1 MGLKRYVKKVRKAV
15 TKTVE
20 KVTKPILKP
29 LRRPVDK
36 LLKYA
41 GYLNPITAPFLVMR
55 DTAKKAFTPDVDID
69 IPPDVEN
76 PLPAPS
82 ATEANLELVIGA
94 RRKRANRGS
103 LKIERTARTSNVPR
117 GTSVNLPR

>member
-1 MGLKRYVKKVRKAV
+1 MGLKRYIKKARKVVKRI
-15 TKTVE
+15 T
-20 KVTKPILKP
+20 
-29 LRRPVDK
+29 
-36 LLKYA
+36 KYA
-41 GYLNPITAPFLVMR
+41 GYLNPMTAPFFLMR
-55 DTAKKAFTPDVDID
+55 DTAKAAAKALTPDVDID

-76 PLPAPS
+76 PLPPPS

-117 GTSVNLPR
+117 STSVNLPR

>member
-1 MGLKRYVKKVRKAV
+1 MGLKRYVKKARKAV

-36 LLKYA
+36 LLEYA
-41 GYLNPITAPFLVMR
+41 GYLNPVTAPFFAIR
-55 DTAKKAFTPDVDID
+55 DTAKALTPDVDID

>member
-15 TKTVE
+15 TKTVK

-36 LLKYA
+36 LLEYG
-41 GYLNPITAPFLVMR
+41 GYLNPMTAPFLVMR
-55 DTAKKAFTPDVDID
+55 DTAKALTPDID
-69 IPPDVEN
+69 IPADVEN

>member
-15 TKTVE
+15 KKTVK

-36 LLKYA
+36 LLEYG
-41 GYLNPITAPFLVMR
+41 GYLNPMTAPFLAMR
-55 DTAKKAFTPDVDID
+55 DAAKALTPDID
-69 IPPDVEN
+69 IPPEN

-103 LKIERTARTSNVPR
+103 LKIERTARTSNVPS